1 MDWNNINLSTLIV
14 NDLSKEGQISLRDYL
29 INLDKEKRKEWY
41 KENSKYRNELKDKK
55 YKENPEFK
63 IDVYKRASETKT
75 GMHYNMT
82 NESKNIR
89 NKKISSRYQ
98 NKSEEEKR
106 LHMQKVSISQKE
118 RYKLFTEDDWK
129 NKSEKQKQ
137 AIKNM
142 PKDRREK
149 ILLNLKYPFKNK
161 SKKELEQ
168 IQLKRINSIKLAWS
182 KKSPEEINIILSNH
196 IKKSKN
202 NITDDGKRVD
212 SSYEKDFYNYFL
224 NLDIKLEHNV
234 PIEYFYDNLK
244 KRTYIDFKFN
254 ELLFECKGYHLLKGV
269 FNYRGV
275 PIEVKLDVYKNNNV
289 ILVTDTQGLEYCK
302 NHNVDLNIITIDL
315 FRSNLDL
322 NIILNIIKR
331 GGMNVI

>member
-1 MDWNNINLSTLIV
+1 MDWNNIDLSTLIV
-14 NDLSKEGQISLRDYL
+14 NDLSREEQISLRDYL
-29 INLDKEKRKEWY
+29 VNLDKEKRKEWY

-55 YKENPEFK
+55 YKENPNFK
-63 IDVYKRASETKT
+63 ADVYRRAA
-75 GMHYNMT
+75 
-82 NESKNIR
+82 ESKRGKTPNITEEMNTLR
-89 NKKISSRYQ
+89 KQKISARYQ
-98 NKSEEEKR
+98 NKSEEEKK

-118 RYKLFTEDDWK
+118 RYSKFTEEDKIRNSKIHRDCLINKTLEEKRQTSIKISQAWH
-129 NKSEKQKQ
+129 NKSEEEKRL
-137 AIKNM
+137 IK
-142 PKDRREK
+142 EK
-149 ILLNLKYPFKNK
+149 SSLANK
-161 SKKELEQ
+161 
-168 IQLKRINSIKLAWS
+168 IVWS

>member
-1 MDWNNINLSTLIV
+1 MDWNNVDLSKLVV
-14 NDLSKEGQISLRDYL
+14 NDLSKEEQLSLRDYL
-29 INLDKEKRKEWY
+29 VNLDKEKRKEWY

-55 YKENPEFK
+55 YKDNPEFK

-82 NESKNIR
+82 DELKEIR

-106 LHMQKVSISQKE
+106 LHMQKISISQKE
-118 RYKLFTEDDWK
+118 RYNKFTEEDKIRNSKIHKDCLINRTLEEKRQTSIKISQAWH
-129 NKSEKQKQ
+129 NKSEEEKKL
-137 AIKNM
+137 IK
-142 PKDRREK
+142 EK
-149 ILLNLKYPFKNK
+149 LSLANK
-161 SKKELEQ
+161 
-168 IQLKRINSIKLAWS
+168 IAWG
-182 KKSPEEINIILSNH
+182 KKSSEEVSIILSNH

-202 NITDDGKRVD
+202 NITNDGKRVD
-212 SSYEKDFYNYFL
+212 SSYEKDFYDYFL
-224 NLDIKLEHNV
+224 NLDIELEHNI

-302 NHNVDLNIITIDL
+302 NHNIDLNIITIDL